1 MVTTM
6 ASYDQIAKNNWRYR
20 ISLGKN
26 AETGK
31 YEYISKTGFK
41 RKSDAKHQAEMI
53 ERQLR
58 NGEYIAPSSSTF
70 KQVADD
76 WLKQYA
82 NDVKVSSFRVREKAI
97 YHAVQRFGIYP
108 IQSIKKHDYQ
118 RFVDDMSIQY
128 SKNYVDSIVA
138 STNMIFKYAYDMKL
152 IRVLPI
158 EGIKRPKKQVS
169 VEELEDSEIHKKFL
183 EKDELFQFLEV
194 AKNHHSPQNSFE
206 VFTTLAYTGMRAG
219 ELLALKWSDIDFENN
234 IISITKTY
242 YNPNNNKKHYQILTP
257 KTESSIGKIS
267 VDPHVIQLLKDYK
280 VNVQDTWKNELYVDN
295 NFVFTDV
302 NGYPLVIKKLST
314 WIQAIMKK
322 TDITNKHISTH
333 SFRHT
338 HCALLIEAGVHIK
351 EIQER
356 LRHKDINTTMN
367 IYAKITNSYKKDASH
382 KFSKL
387 MENVSKELF

>member
-1 MVTTM
+1 M

-26 AETGK
+26 PTTGK

-41 RKSDAKHQAEMI
+41 RKSDAKHHAEMI

-58 NGEYIAPSSSTF
+58 NGDYIAPSSSTF

-82 NDVKVSSFRVREKAI
+82 NDVKVSSVRAREKAI
-97 YHAVQRFGIYP
+97 QHAIERFNTKP
-108 IQSIKKHDYQ
+108 IQTIKKHDYQ
-118 RFVDDMSIQY
+118 RFVDDMSAQY

-138 STNMIFKYAYDMKL
+138 STNMIFKYAYDMRL
-152 IRVLPI
+152 IKAMPS
-158 EGIKRPKKQVS
+158 EGIKRPKKKVS
-169 VEELEDSEIHKKFL
+169 VEELEDIEIHKKFL

-194 AKNHHSPQNSFE
+194 AKYHHSPQNSFE

-219 ELLALKWSDIDFENN
+219 ELLALKWSDIDFDNN
-234 IISITKTY
+234 TISITKTY
-242 YNPNNNKKHYQILTP
+242 YNPNNNKKKYQILTP

-267 VDPHVIQLLKDYK
+267 VDSNVIRLLKDYK
-280 VNVQDTWKNELYVDN
+280 VNVQDKWKNELYVDN
-295 NFVFTDV
+295 DFVFTDN
-302 NGYPLVIKKLST
+302 NGYPLVIKKLSL
-314 WIQAIMKK
+314 WIQSIMSR
-322 TDITNKHISTH
+322 TNINKNISTH

-367 IYAKITNSYKKDASH
+367 IYAKITNSYKKDASQ

>member
-1 MVTTM
+1 
-6 ASYDQIAKNNWRYR
+6 
-20 ISLGKN
+20 
-26 AETGK
+26 
-31 YEYISKTGFK
+31 
-41 RKSDAKHQAEMI
+41 
-53 ERQLR
+53 
-58 NGEYIAPSSSTF
+58 
-70 KQVADD
+70 
-76 WLKQYA
+76 
-82 NDVKVSSFRVREKAI
+82 
-97 YHAVQRFGIYP
+97 
-108 IQSIKKHDYQ
+108 
-118 RFVDDMSIQY
+118 
-128 SKNYVDSIVA
+128 
-138 STNMIFKYAYDMKL
+138 
-152 IRVLPI
+152 
-158 EGIKRPKKQVS
+158 
-169 VEELEDSEIHKKFL
+169 
-183 EKDELFQFLEV
+183 
-194 AKNHHSPQNSFE
+194 
-206 VFTTLAYTGMRAG
+206 MRAG

-234 IISITKTY
+234 TISITKTY

-367 IYAKITNSYKKDASH
+367 IYAKITNSYKKDASQ
-382 KFSKL
+382 KFSQL
-387 MENVSKELF
+387 MKNVSKELF

>member
-1 MVTTM
+1 M
-6 ASYDQIAKNNWRYR
+6 ATYEKRGNSWRYR
-20 ISLGKN
+20 ISTGKN
-26 AETGK
+26 PTTGK
-31 YEYISKTGFK
+31 YEYISKSGFK
-41 RKSDAKHQAEMI
+41 RKSDAKHHAEMV

-58 NGEYIAPSSSTF
+58 NGEYIAPSTSTF

-82 NDVKVSSFRVREKAI
+82 NDAKVSSVRAREKAI
-97 YHAVQRFGIYP
+97 YHAVERFNTYP
-108 IQSIKKHDYQ
+108 IQTIKKNDYQ
-118 RFVDDMSIQY
+118 RFVDGMSAQY

-152 IRVLPI
+152 IKVLPS
-158 EGIKRPKKQVS
+158 EGIKRPKKKRT
-169 VEELEDSEIHKKFL
+169 VEELEDIEIHKKFL

-194 AKNHHSPQNSFE
+194 SKNNHAPLNSFE

-234 IISITKTY
+234 TISITKTY
-242 YNPNNNKKHYQILTP
+242 YNPNNNKKKYQILTP

-267 VDPHVIQLLKDYK
+267 VDANVIKMLHDYK
-280 VNVQDTWKNELYVDN
+280 INVQDNWKDELYVDN
-295 NFVFTDV
+295 NFVFTDN
-302 NGYPLVIKKLST
+302 NGYPLVIKKLSM
-314 WIQAIMKK
+314 WIQSIMSR
-322 TDITNKHISTH
+322 TDINKNISTH

-367 IYAKITNSYKKDASH
+367 IYAKITNSYKKDASQ
-382 KFSKL
+382 KFSRL
-387 MENVSKELF
+387 MENVSKKLF

>member
-1 MVTTM
+1 M

-58 NGEYIAPSSSTF
+58 NGEYIPPSSSTF
-70 KQVADD
+70 KQVADE
-76 WLKQYA
+76 WLSQYA
-82 NDVKVSSFRVREKAI
+82 KDVKISSVRTREKAI
-97 YHAVQRFGIYP
+97 KHAIEYFNTKP
-108 IQSIKKHDYQ
+108 IQTIKKHDYQ
-118 RFVDDMSIQY
+118 RFVDDVSAQY

-138 STNMIFKYAYDMKL
+138 STNMIFKYAYEMRL
-152 IRVLPI
+152 IKTLPS
-158 EGIKRPKKQVS
+158 EGIKRPKKKVS

-234 IISITKTY
+234 TISITKTY

-367 IYAKITNSYKKDASH
+367 IYAKITNSYKKDASQ

>member
-1 MVTTM
+1 M
-6 ASYDQIAKNNWRYR
+6 ASYDQISKNNWRSR

-58 NGEYIAPSSSTF
+58 NGEYIPPSSSTF

-76 WLKQYA
+76 WIKQYA
-82 NDVKVSSFRVREKAI
+82 NDVKVSSVRARKKSIQHAI
-97 YHAVQRFGIYP
+97 ERFNTKP
-108 IQSIKKHDYQ
+108 IQTIKKHDYQ
-118 RFVDDMSIQY
+118 RFVDDMSAQY

-138 STNMIFKYAYDMKL
+138 STNMIFKYAYDMRL
-152 IRVLPI
+152 IKAMPS
-158 EGIKRPKKQVS
+158 EGIKRPKKKVS
-169 VEELEDSEIHKKFL
+169 VEELEDIEIHKKFL

-194 AKNHHSPQNSFE
+194 AKYHHSPQNSFE

-219 ELLALKWSDIDFENN
+219 ELLALKWSDIDFEKNT
-234 IISITKTY
+234 ISITKTY

-280 VNVQDTWKNELYVDN
+280 VNVQDTWKNELYIDN

-367 IYAKITNSYKKDASH
+367 IYAKITNSYKKDASQ

>member
-1 MVTTM
+1 M
-6 ASYDQIAKNNWRYR
+6 ASYDQISKNNWRYR

-26 AETGK
+26 TETGK

-58 NGEYIAPSSSTF
+58 NGDYIAPSSSTF

-82 NDVKVSSFRVREKAI
+82 NDVKVSSVRARKKAI
-97 YHAVQRFGIYP
+97 QHAIERFNTKP
-108 IQSIKKHDYQ
+108 IQTIKKHDYQ
-118 RFVDDMSIQY
+118 RFVDDMSAQY

-138 STNMIFKYAYDMKL
+138 STNMIFKYAYDMRL
-152 IRVLPI
+152 IKAMPSD
-158 EGIKRPKKQVS
+158 GIKRPKKKVS
-169 VEELEDSEIHKKFL
+169 VEELEDIEIHKKFL

-194 AKNHHSPQNSFE
+194 AKYHHSPQNSFE
-206 VFTTLAYTGMRAG
+206 IFTTLAYTGMRAG

-234 IISITKTY
+234 TISITKTY

-367 IYAKITNSYKKDASH
+367 IYAKITNSYKKDASQ
-382 KFSKL
+382 KFSQL

>member
-1 MVTTM
+1 M

-26 AETGK
+26 PTTGK

-53 ERQLR
+53 ERQIR
-58 NGEYIAPSSSTF
+58 NDDYIAPSTYTF

-76 WLKQYA
+76 WIKQYA
-82 NDVKVSSFRVREKAI
+82 NEVKVSSVRAREKAI
-97 YHAVQRFGIYP
+97 HHAVQHFETYP

-118 RFVDDMSIQY
+118 RFVDAMSAKY

-138 STNMIFKYAYDMKL
+138 STNMIFRYAYDMKM
-152 IRVLPI
+152 IRALPC
-158 EGIKRPKKQVS
+158 EGIKRPKKKRT
-169 VEELEDSEIHKKFL
+169 VEELEETEIHKKFL
-183 EKDELFQFLEV
+183 EKDELVEFLKV
-194 AKNHHSPQNSFE
+194 AKYDHSPQNSFQ
-206 VFTTLAYTGMRAG
+206 VFSTLAYTGMRAG
-219 ELLALKWSDIDFENN
+219 ELIALKWSDIDFENN
-234 IISITKTY
+234 TISITKTY
-242 YNPNNNKKHYQILTP
+242 YNPNNNKKKYQILTP
-257 KTESSIGKIS
+257 KTDSSIGKIS
-267 VDPHVIQLLKDYK
+267 VDPKIIMQLSDYK
-280 VNVQDTWKNELYVDN
+280 VNVQDKWKNELYVDN
-295 NFVFTDV
+295 DFVFTDN
-302 NGYPLVIKKLST
+302 NGYPLVIKKLQL
-314 WIQAIMKK
+314 WIKAILKK
-322 TDITNKHISTH
+322 TNINKNISTH

-367 IYAKITNSYKKDASH
+367 IYAKITNSYKKDASQ

-387 MENVSKELF
+387 MENASKELF

>member
-1 MVTTM
+1 M
-6 ASYDQIAKNNWRYR
+6 ASYDQISKNNWRYR

-58 NGEYIAPSSSTF
+58 NGEYIPPSSSTF

-82 NDVKVSSFRVREKAI
+82 NDVKVSSVRAREKAI
-97 YHAVQRFGIYP
+97 QHAIERFNTKQ
-108 IQSIKKHDYQ
+108 IQTIKKHDYQ
-118 RFVDDMSIQY
+118 RFVDDMSAQY

-138 STNMIFKYAYDMKL
+138 STNMIFKYANDMRL
-152 IRVLPI
+152 IKAMPS
-158 EGIKRPKKQVS
+158 EGIKRPKKKVS
-169 VEELEDSEIHKKFL
+169 VEELEDIEIHKKFL

-194 AKNHHSPQNSFE
+194 AKYHHSPQNSFE

-234 IISITKTY
+234 TISITKTY

-257 KTESSIGKIS
+257 KTESSIGKIT

-295 NFVFTDV
+295 NFVFTDN
-302 NGYPLVIKKLST
+302 NGYPLVIKKLQL
-314 WIQAIMKK
+314 WIKAILKK
-322 TDITNKHISTH
+322 TDITNKQISTH

-382 KFSKL
+382 KFSQL
-387 MENVSKELF
+387 MKNVSKELF

>member
-1 MVTTM
+1 M

-26 AETGK
+26 TETGK

-58 NGEYIAPSSSTF
+58 NGEYIPPSSSTF
-70 KQVADD
+70 KQVADE
-76 WLKQYA
+76 WSSQYA
-82 NDVKVSSFRVREKAI
+82 KDVKISSVRTREKAI
-97 YHAVQRFGIYP
+97 HHAIERFNTKP
-108 IQSIKKHDYQ
+108 IQTIKKHDYQ
-118 RFVDDMSIQY
+118 RFVDDMSAQY

-138 STNMIFKYAYDMKL
+138 STNMIFKYAYEMRL
-152 IRVLPI
+152 IKALPS
-158 EGIKRPKKQVS
+158 EGIKRPKKKVS
-169 VEELEDSEIHKKFL
+169 VEELEDIEIHKKFL

-194 AKNHHSPQNSFE
+194 AKYHHSPQNSFE

-234 IISITKTY
+234 TISITKTY
-242 YNPNNNKKHYQILTP
+242 YNPNNNKKQYQILTP

-367 IYAKITNSYKKDASH
+367 IYAKITNSYKKDASQ

>member
-1 MVTTM
+1 M

-26 AETGK
+26 PQTGK

-41 RKSDAKHQAEMI
+41 RKSDAKHHAEMI

-58 NGEYIAPSSSTF
+58 TGEYIAPSTSTF

-82 NDVKVSSFRVREKAI
+82 NEVKVSSVRAREKAI
-97 YHAVQRFGIYP
+97 YHAVQCFGTYP

-118 RFVDDMSIQY
+118 RFVDDMTAQF

-152 IRVLPI
+152 IRALPT
-158 EGIKRPKKQVS
+158 ESIKRPKKKRT
-169 VEELEDSEIHKKFL
+169 VEELEETEIHKKFL
-183 EKDELFQFLEV
+183 EKDELIEFLKV
-194 AKNHHSPQNSFE
+194 AKYDHSPQNSFE
-206 VFTTLAYTGMRAG
+206 VFSTLAYTGLRAG
-219 ELLALKWSDIDFENN
+219 ELIALKWSDIDFENN
-234 IISITKTY
+234 TISITKTY
-242 YNPNNNKKHYQILTP
+242 YNPNNNKKKYQILTP
-257 KTESSIGKIS
+257 KTDSSIGKVS
-267 VDPHVIQLLKDYK
+267 VDPKIITLLKEYK
-280 VNVQDTWKNELYVDN
+280 VNVQDKWKNELYVDN
-295 NFVFTDV
+295 NFVFTDN
-302 NGYPLVIKKLST
+302 NGYPLVIKKLSA
-314 WIQAIMKK
+314 WIQSIMKK
-322 TDITNKHISTH
+322 TDINKNISTH

-367 IYAKITNSYKKDASH
+367 IYAKITNSYKKDASQ
-382 KFSKL
+382 KFSQL
-387 MENVSKELF
+387 MENASKELF

>member
-1 MVTTM
+1 M
-6 ASYDQIAKNNWRYR
+6 ASYDQISKNNWRYR

-26 AETGK
+26 SETGK

-76 WLKQYA
+76 WLSQYA
-82 NDVKVSSFRVREKAI
+82 NDVKVSSVRAREKAI
-97 YHAVQRFGIYP
+97 QHAIEHFNTKP
-108 IQSIKKHDYQ
+108 IQTINKHDYQ
-118 RFVDDMSIQY
+118 RFVDDMSTQY

-138 STNMIFKYAYDMKL
+138 STNMIFKYAHEMRL
-152 IRVLPI
+152 IKASPS
-158 EGIKRPKKQVS
+158 EGIKRPKKKVS

-367 IYAKITNSYKKDASH
+367 IYARITNSYKKDASH
-382 KFSKL
+382 KFSQL

>member
-1 MVTTM
+1 M

-58 NGEYIAPSSSTF
+58 NGDYIAPSSSTF

-82 NDVKVSSFRVREKAI
+82 NDVKVSSVRAREKAI
-97 YHAVQRFGIYP
+97 QHAIERFNTKP
-108 IQSIKKHDYQ
+108 IQTIKKHDYQ
-118 RFVDDMSIQY
+118 RFVDDMSAQY

-138 STNMIFKYAYDMKL
+138 STNMIFKYANDMRL
-152 IRVLPI
+152 IKAMPS
-158 EGIKRPKKQVS
+158 EGIKRPKKRVS
-169 VEELEDSEIHKKFL
+169 VEELEDIEIHKKFL

-194 AKNHHSPQNSFE
+194 AKYHHSPQNSFE

-234 IISITKTY
+234 TISITKTY

-367 IYAKITNSYKKDASH
+367 IYAKITNSYKKDASQ
-382 KFSKL
+382 KFSQL
-387 MENVSKELF
+387 MKNVSKELF

>member
-1 MVTTM
+1 M
-6 ASYDQIAKNNWRYR
+6 ASYDQISKNNWRYR

-26 AETGK
+26 SETGK

-58 NGEYIAPSSSTF
+58 NGEYIPPSSSTF

-82 NDVKVSSFRVREKAI
+82 NDVKVSSVRAREKAI
-97 YHAVQRFGIYP
+97 QHAIERFNTKP
-108 IQSIKKHDYQ
+108 IQTIKKHDYQ
-118 RFVDDMSIQY
+118 RFVDDMSAQY

-138 STNMIFKYAYDMKL
+138 STNMIFKYANDMRL
-152 IRVLPI
+152 IKAMPS
-158 EGIKRPKKQVS
+158 EGIKRPKKKVS
-169 VEELEDSEIHKKFL
+169 VEELEDIEIHKKFL

-194 AKNHHSPQNSFE
+194 AKYYHSPQNSFE

-234 IISITKTY
+234 TISITKTY
-242 YNPNNNKKHYQILTP
+242 YNPNNNKKHYQILIP

-382 KFSKL
+382 KFSQL
-387 MENVSKELF
+387 MKNVSKELF

>member
-1 MVTTM
+1 M
-6 ASYDQIAKNNWRYR
+6 ASYDQISKNNWRYR

-26 AETGK
+26 TETGK

-58 NGEYIAPSSSTF
+58 NGDYIAPSSSTF

-82 NDVKVSSFRVREKAI
+82 NDVKVSSVRAREKAI
-97 YHAVQRFGIYP
+97 HHSIERFNTKP

-118 RFVDDMSIQY
+118 RFVDDMSTQY

-138 STNMIFKYAYDMKL
+138 STNMIFKYAYEMRL
-152 IRVLPI
+152 IKAMPS
-158 EGIKRPKKQVS
+158 EGIKRPKKKVS
-169 VEELEDSEIHKKFL
+169 VEELEDIEIHKKFL

-194 AKNHHSPQNSFE
+194 AKYHHSPQNSFE

-234 IISITKTY
+234 TISITKTY

-367 IYAKITNSYKKDASH
+367 IYAKITNSYKKDASQ

-387 MENVSKELF
+387 MENV

>member
-1 MVTTM
+1 M
-6 ASYDQIAKNNWRYR
+6 ASYDQISKNNWRYR

-26 AETGK
+26 TETGK

-41 RKSDAKHQAEMI
+41 RKSDAKHHAEMV
-53 ERQLR
+53 ERQIR
-58 NGEYIAPSSSTF
+58 NDDYIAPSTSTF
-70 KQVADD
+70 AQVADD
-76 WLKQYA
+76 WLKQYSNEA
-82 NDVKVSSFRVREKAI
+82 KVSSVRAREKAI
-97 YHAVQRFGIYP
+97 HHAISRFGTYP

-118 RFVDDMSIQY
+118 TFVDDMTAQF

-138 STNMIFKYAYDMKL
+138 STNMIFRYAYDMKL
-152 IRVLPI
+152 IKVLPS
-158 EGIKRPKKQVS
+158 EGIKRPKKKMT
-169 VEELEDSEIHKKFL
+169 VEKLEGNELRQKFL
-183 EKDELFQFLEV
+183 EKEELFEFLQV
-194 AKNHHSPQNSFE
+194 AKYQHAPLNSFE

-234 IISITKTY
+234 TISITKTY

-280 VNVQDTWKNELYVDN
+280 VNVQDTWKNEFYVDN

-302 NGYPLVIKKLST
+302 NGYPLVIKKLQL
-314 WIQAIMKK
+314 WIKAILKK
-322 TDITNKHISTH
+322 TDITNKQISTH

-382 KFSKL
+382 KFSQL

>member
-1 MVTTM
+1 M
-6 ASYDQIAKNNWRYR
+6 ASYDQISKNNWRYR

-26 AETGK
+26 TETGK

-58 NGEYIAPSSSTF
+58 NGDYIAPSSSTF

-82 NDVKVSSFRVREKAI
+82 NDVKVSSVRARKKAI
-97 YHAVQRFGIYP
+97 QHAIERFNTKP
-108 IQSIKKHDYQ
+108 IQTIKKHDYQ
-118 RFVDDMSIQY
+118 RFVDDMSAQY

-138 STNMIFKYAYDMKL
+138 STNMIFKYAYDMRL
-152 IRVLPI
+152 IKAMPSD
-158 EGIKRPKKQVS
+158 GIKRPKKKVS
-169 VEELEDSEIHKKFL
+169 VEELEDIEIHKKFL

-194 AKNHHSPQNSFE
+194 AKYHHSPQNSFE
-206 VFTTLAYTGMRAG
+206 IFTTLAYTGMRAG

-234 IISITKTY
+234 TISITKTY

-280 VNVQDTWKNELYVDN
+280 IYVQDTWKNELYVDN
-295 NFVFTDV
+295 NFVFTDL

-367 IYAKITNSYKKDASH
+367 IYAKIINSYKKDASQ
-382 KFSKL
+382 KFSQL

>member
-1 MVTTM
+1 M

-26 AETGK
+26 PTTGK

-58 NGEYIAPSSSTF
+58 TGEYIAPSTSTF

-76 WLKQYA
+76 WIKQYV
-82 NDVKVSSFRVREKAI
+82 NDVKVSSVRAREKAI
-97 YHAVQRFGIYP
+97 HHAIERFGDYS

-118 RFVDDMSIQY
+118 RFVDDMSAQY

-152 IRVLPI
+152 IKVLPN
-158 EGIKRPKKQVS
+158 EGIKRPKKKRT

-183 EKDELFQFLEV
+183 EKDELFEFLQV
-194 AKNHHSPQNSFE
+194 AKNQHAPLNSFE
-206 VFTTLAYTGMRAG
+206 VFTTLAYTGCRAG
-219 ELLALKWSDIDFENN
+219 EILALKWSDIDFDNN
-234 IISITKTY
+234 TISITKTY
-242 YNPNNNKKHYQILTP
+242 YNPNNNKKKYQILTP

-267 VDPHVIQLLKDYK
+267 VDPNVIKMLSDYK
-280 VNVQDTWKNELYVDN
+280 INVQDQWKNELYNDN
-295 NFVFTDV
+295 DFVFTDN
-302 NGYPLVIKKLST
+302 NGYPLVMKKLSM
-314 WIQAIMKK
+314 WIQTIMSR
-322 TDITNKHISTH
+322 TNINKRISTH
-333 SFRHT
+333 SFRYT

-367 IYAKITNSYKKDASH
+367 IYAKITNSYKKDASQ
-382 KFSKL
+382 KFSQL
-387 MENVSKELF
+387 MENVSKDLF

>member
-1 MVTTM
+1 M

-26 AETGK
+26 SETGK

-76 WLKQYA
+76 WIKQYA
-82 NDVKVSSFRVREKAI
+82 NDVKVSSVRAREKAI
-97 YHAVQRFGIYP
+97 HHAIEHFNTKP
-108 IQSIKKHDYQ
+108 IQTIKKHEYQ
-118 RFVDDMSIQY
+118 RFVNDMSAQY

-138 STNMIFKYAYDMKL
+138 STNMIFKYAHDMKL
-152 IRVLPI
+152 IKTLPS
-158 EGIKRPKKQVS
+158 ESIKRPKKKVS

-234 IISITKTY
+234 TISITKTY

-280 VNVQDTWKNELYVDN
+280 VNVQDTWKNGLYVDN

-367 IYAKITNSYKKDASH
+367 IYAKITNSYKKDASQ